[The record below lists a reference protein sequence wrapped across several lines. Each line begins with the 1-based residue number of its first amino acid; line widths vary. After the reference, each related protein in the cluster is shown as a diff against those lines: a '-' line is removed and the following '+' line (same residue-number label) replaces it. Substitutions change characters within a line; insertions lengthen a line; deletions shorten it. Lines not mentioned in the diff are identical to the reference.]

1 MNSLKAT
8 FLSKSDIKAQ
18 DLEHKRKL
26 AFNIDKYAET
36 VVKGKQQFTHLDV
49 VREKYPVVPELAKIG
64 NEIKN
69 YILKSHV
76 DTGVRAQVSTAT
88 TWGPNH

>member
-1 MNSLKAT
+1 MNQLKAT

-36 VVKGKQQFTHLDV
+36 VVKGKQQFAHLDV
-49 VREKYPVVPELAKIG
+49 VREKAK
-64 NEIKN
+64 NTKW
-69 YILKSHV
+69 
-76 DTGVRAQVSTAT
+76 RAIENLEQ
-88 TWGPNH
+88 H